1 MEWWASSTGQTIGEL
16 LSWGTPDADIAG
28 FNVLNI
34 DTKHAEVFIDVKITN
49 PNPIPIPLIDI
60 IYEISSE
67 GRKLCS
73 GTIPDAGT
81 IHAHSSEIVKIPLT
95 LIYKDIVDTLID
107 I

>member
-1 MEWWASSTGQTIGEL
+1 M
-16 LSWGTPDADIAG
+16 
-28 FNVLNI
+28 LNI

-95 LIYKDIVDTLID
+95 KIYKDIVDTLID